1 MKINKLTTILI
12 SIIFTITV
20 TELSAQQSYTL
31 AQAQE
36 YALKN
41 NYNTKNARIDI
52 DIAKK
57 KVWETTSIGL
67 PQINGKVAYQNI
79 FKVPVMNFATP
90 YLITNSDPL
99 QMKLGYTEYPIE
111 LGVKDNWTYT
121 ASASQLIFNGSYFVG
136 LKTSKTFKNFSQ
148 QSLTKSETD
157 IKESVANAYYLI
169 LTLEENKRLLDS
181 SIISM
186 ERTLYEMSEMC
197 KQGFIE
203 NTDTD
208 QMALNVSNLKNTILS
223 VDNQLILAYQL
234 IRYQMGMKVTE
245 VIVLTDKL
253 DDVINQIKAEELL
266 SATFDLNNN
275 INYQLLTTQEK
286 LTQLNYKYEISKSLP
301 TIAAFYQHQE
311 LANTPSFNF
320 SPPDVLGISIDIPLF
335 SSGGRAARISQ
346 SKMALEKISNTKQQ
360 VAEGLQMEALQAK
373 SDLQVAFDKY
383 NNEKNNL
390 MLSKRI
396 YEKTLTKYK
405 EGVSSSMDLTQANM
419 QYLTAQSNYYQSV
432 MKLLGAKNKMEKI
445 LTKN

>member
-1 MKINKLTTILI
+1 MKLNQLTSILLF
-12 SIIFTITV
+12 IIFTLTANEIY
-20 TELSAQQSYTL
+20 AQQTYTL

-67 PQINGKVAYQNI
+67 PQINGKIAYQNI
-79 FKVPVMNFATP
+79 FTVPVMNIP
-90 YLITNSDPL
+90 
-99 QMKLGYTEYPIE
+99 GYPNPIE
-111 LGVKDNWTYT
+111 LGVKENWTYT
-121 ASASQLIFNGSYFVG
+121 ASASQLIFSGSYIVG
-136 LKTSKTFKNFSQ
+136 LKTSKTFKQLSQ
-148 QSLTKSETD
+148 ESLTKSETD
-157 IKESVANAYYLI
+157 IKESVANAYYLV
-169 LTLEENKRLLDS
+169 LTLEESKRLLDS
-181 SIISM
+181 SRISM

-223 VDNQLILAYQL
+223 IDNQIILAYQL
-234 IRYQMGMKVTE
+234 IRYQMGMKMTE
-245 VIVLTDKL
+245 SIVLTDKL
-253 DDVINQIKAEELL
+253 DDVITQIKAEELL

-286 LTQLNYKYEISKSLP
+286 LTEFNYKYEVSKSLP
-301 TIAAFYQHQE
+301 SIAAFYQHQE
-311 LANTPSFNF
+311 LGEKPAFNF
-320 SPPDVLGISIDIPLF
+320 NPPDVLGISIDIPLF
-335 SSGGRAARISQ
+335 SSGGRSSRISQ
-346 SKMALEKISNTKQQ
+346 RRMELEKINNTKQQ
-360 VAEGLQMEALQAK
+360 VADGLQMEAVQAR

-383 NNEKNNL
+383 NNDKTNL

-419 QYLTAQSNYYQSV
+419 QYLTAQSNYYQTV
-432 MKLLGAKNKMEKI
+432 MKLLAAKNKMERI
-445 LTKN
+445 LSKN